1 MKQKKSDKVVS
12 RLPKGWAMSVAN
24 QLRWHKGFT
33 PGEAIRQAYKV
44 QNCLKALG
52 AGVVNF
58 SYYEKDGSLRKAVGT
73 LSKGV
78 SATYDNYEYKGKGEK
93 AKHELPTT
101 FCYWDLDEEGF
112 RSFKAAR
119 LVEYKIIHN
128 YGQLSPWSGE
138 RPARSV

>member
-1 MKQKKSDKVVS
+1 MKQKKSNKDVS

-24 QLRWHKGFT
+24 QLRWHKGFS
-33 PGEAIRQAYKV
+33 PSEAVRQAYKV

-73 LSKGV
+73 LCKGV
-78 SATYDNYEYKGKGEK
+78 SAAYDNYEYKGKGEK
-93 AKHELPTT
+93 VKHELPTT

-112 RSFKAAR
+112 RSFNAAR
-119 LVEYKIIHN
+119 LDDYLTEEQK
-128 YGQLSPWSGE
+128 
-138 RPARSV
+138 